1 MFSRITLTFFH
12 FVVSFSLY
20 FLYLVFLKGVAAT
33 IVDGVMVNSYLM
45 KYSKEYKAV
54 TTKMTQDFN
63 KQRIKDTQME
73 NLAKHNNINE
83 NDNVEE
89 GETEL
94 IEVYRWK
101 IDKDTKQKT
110 FQKVSVPASIFE
122 EKREVINPINGKI

>member
-1 MFSRITLTFFH
+1 M
-12 FVVSFSLY
+12 
-20 FLYLVFLKGVAAT
+20 VFLKGVAAT
-33 IVDGVMVNSYLM
+33 IVDGVMVSPYLM
-45 KYSKEYKAV
+45 KYSKEYKQV

-63 KQRIKDTQME
+63 EQRIKDAQLK
-73 NLAKHNNINE
+73 NLVKHNNINE

-122 EKREVINPINGKI
+122 EKREVINPIDGRI

>member
-1 MFSRITLTFFH
+1 M
-12 FVVSFSLY
+12 
-20 FLYLVFLKGVAAT
+20 VFLKGVAAT
-33 IVDGVMVNSYLM
+33 IVDGVMVSPYLM
-45 KYSKEYKAV
+45 KYSKEYKQV

-63 KQRIKDTQME
+63 EQRIKDTQLE

-101 IDKDTKQKT
+101 IDKDTKEKT

>member
-1 MFSRITLTFFH
+1 M
-12 FVVSFSLY
+12 
-20 FLYLVFLKGVAAT
+20 VFLKGVAAT
-33 IVDGVMVNSYLM
+33 IVDGVMVSPYLM

-63 KQRIKDTQME
+63 EQRIKDTQLE

-101 IDKDTKQKT
+101 IDKDTKEKT

-122 EKREVINPINGKI
+122 EKREVINPIDGRI

>member
-1 MFSRITLTFFH
+1 M
-12 FVVSFSLY
+12 
-20 FLYLVFLKGVAAT
+20 VFLKGVAAT
-33 IVDGVMVNSYLM
+33 IVDGVMVSPYLM
-45 KYSKEYKAV
+45 KYSKEYKQV

-63 KQRIKDTQME
+63 EQRIKDAQLK
-73 NLAKHNNINE
+73 NLVKHNNINE

-101 IDKDTKQKT
+101 IDKDTKEKT

-122 EKREVINPINGKI
+122 EKREVINPMDGKIQIR

>member
-1 MFSRITLTFFH
+1 M
-12 FVVSFSLY
+12 
-20 FLYLVFLKGVAAT
+20 VFLKGVAAT

-63 KQRIKDTQME
+63 EQRIKDAQLK
-73 NLAKHNNINE
+73 NLVKHNNINE

-89 GETEL
+89 GETEM

-122 EKREVINPINGKI
+122 EKKEVINPMDGKI

>member
-1 MFSRITLTFFH
+1 M
-12 FVVSFSLY
+12 
-20 FLYLVFLKGVAAT
+20 VFLKGVAAT

-63 KQRIKDTQME
+63 EQRIKDTQLE

-101 IDKDTKQKT
+101 IDKDTKEKT

-122 EKREVINPINGKI
+122 EKKEVINPIDGRI

>member
-1 MFSRITLTFFH
+1 M
-12 FVVSFSLY
+12 
-20 FLYLVFLKGVAAT
+20 VFLKGVAAT
-33 IVDGVMVNSYLM
+33 IVDGVMVSPYLM
-45 KYSKEYKAV
+45 KYSKEYKQV

-63 KQRIKDTQME
+63 EQRIKDAQLK
-73 NLAKHNNINE
+73 NLIKHNNINE

-89 GETEL
+89 GETEM

-122 EKREVINPINGKI
+122 EKREVINPIDGRI

>member
-1 MFSRITLTFFH
+1 M
-12 FVVSFSLY
+12 
-20 FLYLVFLKGVAAT
+20 VFLKGVAAT
-33 IVDGVMVNSYLM
+33 IVDGVMVSPYLM
-45 KYSKEYKAV
+45 KYSKEYKQV

-63 KQRIKDTQME
+63 EQRIKDAQLK
-73 NLAKHNNINE
+73 NLIKLNNINE
-83 NDNVEE
+83 NNNVEE

-101 IDKDTKQKT
+101 IDKDTKEKT

>member
-1 MFSRITLTFFH
+1 M
-12 FVVSFSLY
+12 
-20 FLYLVFLKGVAAT
+20 VFLKGVAAT
-33 IVDGVMVNSYLM
+33 IVDGVMVSPYLM

-63 KQRIKDTQME
+63 EQRIKDAQLK
-73 NLAKHNNINE
+73 NLVKHNNINE

-122 EKREVINPINGKI
+122 EKREVINPIDGRI

>member
-1 MFSRITLTFFH
+1 M
-12 FVVSFSLY
+12 
-20 FLYLVFLKGVAAT
+20 VFLKGVAAT
-33 IVDGVMVNSYLM
+33 IVDGVMVSPYLM
-45 KYSKEYKAV
+45 KYSKEYKQV

-63 KQRIKDTQME
+63 EQRIKDAQLK
-73 NLAKHNNINE
+73 NLVKHNNINE

-89 GETEL
+89 GETEM

>member
-1 MFSRITLTFFH
+1 M
-12 FVVSFSLY
+12 
-20 FLYLVFLKGVAAT
+20 VFLKGVAAT
-33 IVDGVMVNSYLM
+33 IVDGVMVSPYLM

-63 KQRIKDTQME
+63 EQRIKDIQLE
-73 NLAKHNNINE
+73 NLAKQNHINDHRNTSNE
-83 NDNVEE
+83 NNNVEE
-89 GETEL
+89 GETEM

-122 EKREVINPINGKI
+122 EKREVINPIDGRI

>member
-1 MFSRITLTFFH
+1 M
-12 FVVSFSLY
+12 
-20 FLYLVFLKGVAAT
+20 VFLKGVAAT

-63 KQRIKDTQME
+63 EQRIKDTQLE
-73 NLAKHNNINE
+73 NMAKHNNVNDHRNTSNE
-83 NDNVEE
+83 NKNVEE
-89 GETEL
+89 GETEM

-110 FQKVSVPASIFE
+110 FQKVSVPASIFG
-122 EKREVINPINGKI
+122 EKREVINPIDGKI

>member
-1 MFSRITLTFFH
+1 
-12 FVVSFSLY
+12 
-20 FLYLVFLKGVAAT
+20 
-33 IVDGVMVNSYLM
+33 M
-45 KYSKEYKAV
+45 KYSKEYKQV

-63 KQRIKDTQME
+63 EQRIKDAQLK
-73 NLAKHNNINE
+73 NLVKHNNINE

-122 EKREVINPINGKI
+122 EKKEVINPINGRI

>member
-1 MFSRITLTFFH
+1 M
-12 FVVSFSLY
+12 
-20 FLYLVFLKGVAAT
+20 VFLKGVAAT

-45 KYSKEYKAV
+45 KYSKEYKQV

-63 KQRIKDTQME
+63 EQRIKDAQLK
-73 NLAKHNNINE
+73 NLVKHNNINE

-101 IDKDTKQKT
+101 IDKDTKEKT
-110 FQKVSVPASIFE
+110 FQKVSVPASIFG
-122 EKREVINPINGKI
+122 EKREVINPIDGKI

>member
-1 MFSRITLTFFH
+1 M
-12 FVVSFSLY
+12 
-20 FLYLVFLKGVAAT
+20 VFLKGVAAT
-33 IVDGVMVNSYLM
+33 IVDGVMVSPYLM
-45 KYSKEYKAV
+45 KYSKEYKQV

-63 KQRIKDTQME
+63 EQRIKDAQLK
-73 NLAKHNNINE
+73 NLVKHNNINE

-89 GETEL
+89 GETEM

-122 EKREVINPINGKI
+122 EKREVINPIDGRI

>member
-1 MFSRITLTFFH
+1 
-12 FVVSFSLY
+12 
-20 FLYLVFLKGVAAT
+20 LYLVFLKGVAAT
-33 IVDGVMVNSYLM
+33 IVDSVMVSPYLM
-45 KYSKEYKAV
+45 KYSKEYKQV

-63 KQRIKDTQME
+63 EQRIKDAQLK
-73 NLAKHNNINE
+73 NLVKHNNINE

-110 FQKVSVPASIFE
+110 FQKVSVPASIFG
-122 EKREVINPINGKI
+122 EKREVINPIDGKI